1 MNLIVI
7 FAALAVA
14 ILANGA
20 ERRISLLAPSDT
32 KSVRLAADAFA
43 DVWEKVTEHGG
54 WTSPF
59 DVHWRQ
65 IGWDMGIKNYS
76 ETGFYDTQ
84 VMRDILDR

>member
-20 ERRISLLAPSDT
+20 ERRVSLLAPSDT

-43 DVWEKVTEHGG
+43 DVWEKVTDERPAIVSELPAEGDVIVLAHG
-54 WTSPF
+54 S
-59 DVHWRQ
+59 VRLH
-65 IGWDMGIKNYS
+65 S
-76 ETGFYDTQ
+76 A
-84 VMRDILDR
+84 